1 MSDCI
6 QGYAATDSPSLGG
19 FAEHLRARLAGE
31 MTDDE
36 SRGHLDPH
44 CWLCT
49 EWRASYAPRGMFFVR
64 NVGMDPSTGD
74 YVPGASVDLSED
86 FWARDYQKA
95 EAKAAFGAG
104 GYQRYFNGFPAGRIT
119 LLAVAELL
127 QALFNDIR
135 NQPRW
140 NFRPPRNLG
149 ELAAFVEL
157 EIRAVAALFL
167 SSDYSAPFI
176 GGQIQT
182 ILIPPPTDAVTLE
195 LVRRQAEAALRCPR
209 PSSAMPGAAD
219 GCTARMT
226 RKPNGAAL
234 AELRHTPRCCFCRA
248 SGCWQRHASRL
259 AGRGGLL
266 VRPG

>member
-36 SRGHLDPH
+36 KQRGILIHIAGYVTDGGHRTHP
-44 CWLCT
+44 
-49 EWRASYAPRGMFFVR
+49 AMFFVR

-95 EAKAAFGAG
+95 EVKAAFGAG

-140 NFRPPRNLG
+140 QFRPPRNLG

-182 ILIPPPTDAVTLE
+182 DLIPPPTDAVTL
-195 LVRRQAEAALRCPR
+195 
-209 PSSAMPGAAD
+209 
-219 GCTARMT
+219 
-226 RKPNGAAL
+226 
-234 AELRHTPRCCFCRA
+234 
-248 SGCWQRHASRL
+248 
-259 AGRGGLL
+259 
-266 VRPG
+266 

>member
-1 MSDCI
+1 MTLISTVISNLGIVQSSDSNI
-6 QGYAATDSPSLGG
+6 TDLEGSHVGTGQKVFPIRSLNGALSLAGTRSVHGEHSRLDVRLHPGYAATDSPSLGG

-36 SRGHLDPH
+36 KQRGILIHIAGYVTDGGHRTHP
-44 CWLCT
+44 
-49 EWRASYAPRGMFFVR
+49 AMFFVR

-95 EAKAAFGAG
+95 EVKAAFGAG

-140 NFRPPRNLG
+140 QFRPPRNLG

-182 ILIPPPTDAVTLE
+182 DLIPPPTDAVTL
-195 LVRRQAEAALRCPR
+195 
-209 PSSAMPGAAD
+209 
-219 GCTARMT
+219 
-226 RKPNGAAL
+226 
-234 AELRHTPRCCFCRA
+234 
-248 SGCWQRHASRL
+248 
-259 AGRGGLL
+259 
-266 VRPG
+266 